1 MRKAITAAIGV
12 LLSLALAPSVV
23 AGKKT
28 VPPRIVQAQRVALG
42 YDLGDRF
49 VADGASAPEP
59 GVGPQ
64 ERRALQA
71 VRDEIAR
78 WGRYTVV
85 ARPEEADLL
94 LAIRLGR
101 SATRSGG
108 IGGGVSNGSG
118 GLGGAFDSG
127 AGMRRGSS
135 YNTTD
140 ASNVDDVMVVY
151 DCAEGRVGKRL
162 WRASQADGL
171 AGSAPPLVAKFRGDV
186 ERSPASGGHDA
197 ASPPQ

>member
-1 MRKAITAAIGV
+1 MRKAVAATVGA
-12 LLSLALAPSVV
+12 LLSLSVAPSVV

-28 VPPRIVQAQRVALG
+28 VPPRVVEARRVALG

-49 VADGASAPEP
+49 VVDGASAPEP
-59 GVGPQ
+59 GVGPP
-64 ERRALQA
+64 ERHALQA
-71 VRDEIAR
+71 VRDELTR

-85 ARPEEADLL
+85 AKPEEADLL

-101 SATRSGG
+101 SATHSGG
-108 IGGGVSNGSG
+108 IGGGVSNGGG
-118 GLGGAFDSG
+118 GLGGTFDSAG
-127 AGMRRGSS
+127 GMRRGSS

-162 WRASQADGL
+162 WRASQTNGLDG
-171 AGSAPPLVAKFRGDV
+171 AAPPLVAKFRGDV
-186 ERSPASGGHDA
+186 ERTPAASGHDA
-197 ASPPQ
+197 AKPPQ